1 MASNTAPEM
10 LDRAIR
16 DERKAYALGVR
27 DPALA
32 TSLGFDIYRQWLNK
46 PSGSVPSDALHFD
59 RLAVSADPA
68 DPIPRMNVGLAL
80 LADGDETKAIEAY
93 QTAVQQILSLGGDHG
108 QQTAWFASGMTDL
121 DNLAGSAF
129 ASSRPSLVGQVIQMK
144 ERVAGSLADGK
155 NVEPS
160 DTGATLSIDPSR
172 AGLYVTPTALD
183 VNVPETGWDPVTN
196 DLRREPISLVWYT
209 RSAPGQGSSSGAWNA
224 IAEAT
229 DFGASTKSPFG
240 FDASNDV
247 YVHNSNLLS
256 SIPAQCV
263 PNGQYRVEIY
273 IGGHLAYASPVQTLT
288 GIPNLIGRTE
298 PDMEIGVCV
307 PNNWV
312 LKAAPTVQ
320 WTGGRNQGARATL
333 AGIMFG
339 YSAKDGS
346 EGAYLFRLSPLNGAL
361 HDPTQTT
368 QTVVNNLLDY
378 AVRHLGGV
386 LPSDIAPDGSPTAG
400 AGAFMNGSPSS
411 FAWYKSPSAGV
422 TVRVGAGKTSDN
434 AVVVGLVY
442 GPSADFVSSSSLGVS
457 VFGSFAGL

>member
-1 MASNTAPEM
+1 MARGSCATGGSPQAIDDFVQGEHADAIAVQPADYVPAIDLYTKAIALSPNFGQAYWLRGRRQFSAGSLEPGNGLASNTAPEM
-10 LDRAIR
+10 LDRAIS

-68 DPIPRMNVGLAL
+68 DPIHGINVGLAL

-121 DNLAGSAF
+121 DNLVGSAF

-144 ERVAGSLADGK
+144 ERVAGSLAEGK
-155 NVEPS
+155 NVEPT

-209 RSAPGQGSSSGAWNA
+209 RSAPGQGSSSGAWNT

-346 EGAYLFRLSPLNGAL
+346 EGALPL
-361 HDPTQTT
+361 PT
-368 QTVVNNLLDY
+368 VFPE
-378 AVRHLGGV
+378 R
-386 LPSDIAPDGSPTAG
+386 S
-400 AGAFMNGSPSS
+400 
-411 FAWYKSPSAGV
+411 
-422 TVRVGAGKTSDN
+422 TSRPN
-434 AVVVGLVY
+434 ADD
-442 GPSADFVSSSSLGVS
+442 ADRRQQL
-457 VFGSFAGL
+457 A